1 MDRLV
6 GWRDFI
12 HCTPSMFG
20 GKPAVRGTRLSAEFI
35 LRLYAAGWS
44 NEQLLD
50 SYPTLTSGALSAIF
64 AYAAHLVAA
73 RRLKE
78 MQ

>member
-1 MDRLV
+1 
-6 GWRDFI
+6 
-12 HCTPSMFG
+12 
-20 GKPAVRGTRLSAEFI
+20 VRGTRLSAEFI